1 MSDDVIGGF
10 LVNLGVKVDNSIEK
24 GIGKIT
30 DMTNSLSRLMGT
42 VRNVSAASLALAGV
56 TGAVEQEVANSAAL
70 LNTTSDVV
78 KMWRFA
84 VDETGASGKAFISTL
99 TGIESKIQDVKK
111 GVVDEGLATALSRL
125 GINML
130 DFANMEMTERVK
142 LIFDKADLIKDKKH
156 ARDLVGDILGAE
168 GQKFYINLESQG
180 KNLNEVLSS
189 AKNHIFTDIE
199 SQSNAMMFNS
209 EIKALKNMIG
219 EISALTGSELGEVFT
234 PMVKGIND
242 FLEANN
248 KLIASG
254 IKDTFEDIRDI
265 LNQLSPTF
273 DKVGDSVGNLI
284 KSLTNS
290 DSVLEGLNKIKD
302 GLFEFTKDFTN
313 TSLTTFSDLVLMI
326 NAVLDGDWKKAGQH
340 AVKFVEDFNKGV
352 GDMFTPEDE
361 QGFENKFQ
369 NYQKKMQETKGMTH
383 GGTGVPLFEVIN
395 RVGDSAKE
403 FVKSLVTDDVSN
415 TTLPQEKVAPDWHK
429 DKINDGIV
437 KPNGQVISIS
447 PDDWVFAMK
456 DPSNL
461 SKGTE
466 NIIPKEINNFE
477 KENNNY
483 FERENNNYFEKEVL
497 NNFKTEIINNSE
509 KINNLE
515 KEVNNNNLE
524 KEINNNF
531 EKNSLEKEI
540 NNNNLEK
547 EINNNFEK
555 FSYEKEVNNNNS
567 EKINNNNLKKEIN
580 KYEKEINNYERENK
594 FIYEKQ
600 LEKNINN
607 IMPQNAIDPSF
618 IKSVLPRTITGNT
631 NTINENIT
639 VNQTFNVQGGG
650 NIPQTIRQQ
659 AQKGVYDGVGDLIQK
674 STTRLQLMSG
684 IK

>member
-1 MSDDVIGGF
+1 MSDDIGGF
-10 LVNLGVKVDNSIEK
+10 FVNLGVKVDNSIEK

-56 TGAVEQEVANSAAL
+56 TGAVEQEVANSAAV

-78 KMWRFA
+78 KKWRFA
-84 VDETGASGKAFISTL
+84 VDEVSGGGKAFISTL
-99 TGIESKIQDVKK
+99 TEIERKAQNIKLGKI
-111 GVVDEGLATALSRL
+111 DEGFATSLERL
-125 GINML
+125 GINYM
-130 DFANMEMTERVK
+130 DFANMEVTERVK
-142 LIFDKADLIKDKKH
+142 LIFDKASLVEDQDH
-156 ARDLVGDILGAE
+156 AENIIRQLLGDA
-168 GQKFYINLESQG
+168 GQAFYINLQKQGIPITQALENALKTAES
-180 KNLNEVLSS
+180 
-189 AKNHIFTDIE
+189 HIFTDIE

-273 DKVGDSVGNLI
+273 DKVADSVGELI

-290 DSVLEGLNKIKD
+290 DTVLEGLNKIKD
-302 GLFEFTKDFTN
+302 GLFEFTKDFVN
-313 TSLTTFSDLVLMI
+313 TGLTTFSDLVLMI
-326 NAVLDGDWKKAGQH
+326 SAVLDGDWKKAGQH
-340 AVKFVEDFNKGV
+340 AINFVEDFNKGV
-352 GDMFTPEDE
+352 GDMFTPENE
-361 QGFENKFQ
+361 QDAGVQSAKL
-369 NYQKKMQETKGMTH
+369 QKKMRETKDLPDNRGTGWNL
-383 GGTGVPLFEVIN
+383 GGTGVE
-395 RVGDSAKE
+395 
-403 FVKSLVTDDVSN
+403 LVNDLLN
-415 TTLPQEKVAPDWHK
+415 GQLQEKEYYINKATG
-429 DKINDGIV
+429 KINDGIV

-461 SKGTE
+461 SKG
-466 NIIPKEINNFE
+466 ING
-477 KENNNY
+477 
-483 FERENNNYFEKEVL
+483 
-497 NNFKTEIINNSE
+497 
-509 KINNLE
+509 
-515 KEVNNNNLE
+515 
-524 KEINNNF
+524 
-531 EKNSLEKEI
+531 
-540 NNNNLEK
+540 
-547 EINNNFEK
+547 
-555 FSYEKEVNNNNS
+555 
-567 EKINNNNLKKEIN
+567 
-580 KYEKEINNYERENK
+580 
-594 FIYEKQ
+594 
-600 LEKNINN
+600 
-607 IMPQNAIDPSF
+607 IMPQNAIDPGF
-618 IKSVLPRTITGNT
+618 IKSILPRTITGNT

-650 NIPQTIRQQ
+650 TIPQTIRQQ

>member
-10 LVNLGVKVDNSIEK
+10 LVNLGVKVDNSIDK

-78 KMWRFA
+78 KMWRYA

-142 LIFDKADLIKDKKH
+142 LIFDKADLIEDKKH

-168 GQKFYINLESQG
+168 GQKFYINLETQG
-180 KNLNEVLSS
+180 KNLNEVLDS
-189 AKNHIFTDIE
+189 AKSHIFTDIE
-199 SQSNAMMFNS
+199 SQANAMMFNS
-209 EIKALKNMIG
+209 ELKALKNMIG
-219 EISALTGSELGEVFT
+219 EISSLTGSELGEVFT

-290 DSVLEGLNKIKD
+290 DTVLEGLNKIKD

-313 TSLTTFSDLVLMI
+313 TGLTTFSDLVLMI
-326 NAVLDGDWKKAGQH
+326 NAVLDGDWKKAGQYG
-340 AVKFVEDFNKGV
+340 KQFVEDFNDGV
-352 GDMFTPEDE
+352 GDMFTPENE
-361 QGFENKFQ
+361 QDAGVQSAKL
-369 NYQKKMQETKGMTH
+369 QKKMQETKDLLDNRGTGWNL
-383 GGTGVPLFEVIN
+383 GGTGVE
-395 RVGDSAKE
+395 
-403 FVKSLVTDDVSN
+403 LVNDLLN
-415 TTLPQEKVAPDWHK
+415 GQLQEKEYYINKATG
-429 DKINDGIV
+429 KINDGIV

-461 SKGTE
+461 SKG
-466 NIIPKEINNFE
+466 ING
-477 KENNNY
+477 
-483 FERENNNYFEKEVL
+483 
-497 NNFKTEIINNSE
+497 
-509 KINNLE
+509 
-515 KEVNNNNLE
+515 
-524 KEINNNF
+524 
-531 EKNSLEKEI
+531 
-540 NNNNLEK
+540 
-547 EINNNFEK
+547 
-555 FSYEKEVNNNNS
+555 
-567 EKINNNNLKKEIN
+567 
-580 KYEKEINNYERENK
+580 
-594 FIYEKQ
+594 
-600 LEKNINN
+600 

-659 AQKGVYDGVGDLIQK
+659 AQKGVYDGVGELIQK

>member
-1 MSDDVIGGF
+1 
-10 LVNLGVKVDNSIEK
+10 
-24 GIGKIT
+24 
-30 DMTNSLSRLMGT
+30 
-42 VRNVSAASLALAGV
+42 VSAASLALAGV
-56 TGAVEQEVANSAAL
+56 TGAVEQEVANSAAV

-78 KMWRFA
+78 KKWRFA
-84 VDETGASGKAFISTL
+84 VDEVSGGGKAFISTL
-99 TGIESKIQDVKK
+99 TEIERKAQNIKLGKI
-111 GVVDEGLATALSRL
+111 DEGFATSLERL
-125 GINML
+125 GINYM
-130 DFANMEMTERVK
+130 DFANMEVTERVK
-142 LIFDKADLIKDKKH
+142 LIFDKADLIEDQDH
-156 ARDLVGDILGAE
+156 AENIIRQLLGDA
-168 GQKFYINLESQG
+168 GQAFYINLQKQGIPITQALESAL
-180 KNLNEVLSS
+180 KTAES
-189 AKNHIFTDIE
+189 HIFTDIE

-254 IKDTFEDIRDI
+254 IKDNFEDIRDI

-273 DKVGDSVGNLI
+273 DKVADSLGEFV
-284 KSLTNS
+284 KALTNS
-290 DSVLEGLNKIKD
+290 DTVLEGLNKIKD
-302 GLFEFTKDFTN
+302 GLFEFTKDFMN

-352 GDMFTPEDE
+352 GDIFTPEDE
-361 QGFENKFQ
+361 QDFENKFQ
-369 NYQKKMQETKGMTH
+369 KYQEKMQETKGMTH
-383 GGTGVPLFEVIN
+383 GGTGVPLLEVLN
-395 RVGDSAKE
+395 RVGDNAKE

-415 TTLPQEKVAPDWHK
+415 TTLPQEKVDPNWYK

-461 SKGTE
+461 SKG
-466 NIIPKEINNFE
+466 ING
-477 KENNNY
+477 
-483 FERENNNYFEKEVL
+483 
-497 NNFKTEIINNSE
+497 
-509 KINNLE
+509 
-515 KEVNNNNLE
+515 
-524 KEINNNF
+524 
-531 EKNSLEKEI
+531 
-540 NNNNLEK
+540 
-547 EINNNFEK
+547 
-555 FSYEKEVNNNNS
+555 
-567 EKINNNNLKKEIN
+567 
-580 KYEKEINNYERENK
+580 
-594 FIYEKQ
+594 
-600 LEKNINN
+600 

-659 AQKGVYDGVGDLIQK
+659 AQKGVYDGVGELIQK

>member
-1 MSDDVIGGF
+1 MSDDIGGF
-10 LVNLGVKVDNSIEK
+10 FVNLGVKVDNSIEK

-130 DFANMEMTERVK
+130 DFANMEMTERIK
-142 LIFDKADLIKDKKH
+142 LIFDKADLIEDKKH

-168 GQKFYINLESQG
+168 GQKFYINLENQG
-180 KNLNEVLSS
+180 KNLNEVLAS

-209 EIKALKNMIG
+209 ELKALKNMIG

-254 IKDTFEDIRDI
+254 IKDTFEDLRDI

-273 DKVGDSVGNLI
+273 DKVADSVGELI
-284 KSLTNS
+284 KALTNS
-290 DSVLEGLNKIKD
+290 DSVIEGLIKIKD
-302 GLFEFTKDFTN
+302 GLFEFTKDFVN
-313 TSLTTFSDLVLMI
+313 TGLTTFSDLVLMI

-340 AVKFVEDFNKGV
+340 AVRFVEDFNKGV

-361 QGFENKFQ
+361 QDAGVQSAKL
-369 NYQKKMQETKGMTH
+369 QKKKQETKDLPD
-383 GGTGVPLFEVIN
+383 TGKSSVPAFDVIN
-395 RVGDSAKE
+395 NGINAVGE
-403 FVKSLVTDDVSN
+403 WFESLVTPPVSN
-415 TTLPQEKVAPDWHK
+415 EPLPQEKVDPNWYK

-437 KPNGQVISIS
+437 KPDGQVISIS

-456 DPSNL
+456 DPNNL
-461 SKGTE
+461 SKG
-466 NIIPKEINNFE
+466 ING
-477 KENNNY
+477 
-483 FERENNNYFEKEVL
+483 
-497 NNFKTEIINNSE
+497 
-509 KINNLE
+509 
-515 KEVNNNNLE
+515 
-524 KEINNNF
+524 
-531 EKNSLEKEI
+531 
-540 NNNNLEK
+540 
-547 EINNNFEK
+547 
-555 FSYEKEVNNNNS
+555 
-567 EKINNNNLKKEIN
+567 
-580 KYEKEINNYERENK
+580 
-594 FIYEKQ
+594 
-600 LEKNINN
+600 
-607 IMPQNAIDPSF
+607 IMPQNAIDLSF

-650 NIPQTIRQQ
+650 NLPQTIRQQ
-659 AQKGVYDGVGDLIQK
+659 AQKGVYDGVGELIQK

>member
-42 VRNVSAASLALAGV
+42 VRNVSVASLALAGV

-142 LIFDKADLIKDKKH
+142 LIFDKADLIEDKKH

-219 EISALTGSELGEVFT
+219 EISSLTGSELGEVFT

-254 IKDTFEDIRDI
+254 IKDNFEDIRDI

-273 DKVGDSVGNLI
+273 DKVADSVGELI

-290 DSVLEGLNKIKD
+290 NTVLEGLNKIKD
-302 GLFEFTKDFTN
+302 GLFEFIKDFTN
-313 TSLTTFSDLVLMI
+313 TGLTTFSDLALMI
-326 NAVLDGDWKKAGQH
+326 NAVLDGDWKKAGQY
-340 AVKFVEDFNKGV
+340 AVKFGEDFNKGV
-352 GDMFTPEDE
+352 GDLFTPEDE
-361 QGFENKFQ
+361 QDAGVQSAKL
-369 NYQKKMQETKGMTH
+369 QKKMQETKDLPD
-383 GGTGVPLFEVIN
+383 TGKSSVPVFDKIN
-395 RVGDSAKE
+395 NGLNAAGE
-403 FVKSLVTDDVSN
+403 WVKSKFVPPVSN
-415 TTLPQEKVAPDWHK
+415 EPLPQEKAAPDWYE
-429 DKINDGIV
+429 DRKINDGIV

-447 PDDWVFAMK
+447 PDDWVFAKK
-456 DPSNL
+456 DPNNL
-461 SKGTE
+461 SKG
-466 NIIPKEINNFE
+466 INE
-477 KENNNY
+477 
-483 FERENNNYFEKEVL
+483 
-497 NNFKTEIINNSE
+497 
-509 KINNLE
+509 
-515 KEVNNNNLE
+515 
-524 KEINNNF
+524 
-531 EKNSLEKEI
+531 
-540 NNNNLEK
+540 
-547 EINNNFEK
+547 
-555 FSYEKEVNNNNS
+555 
-567 EKINNNNLKKEIN
+567 
-580 KYEKEINNYERENK
+580 
-594 FIYEKQ
+594 
-600 LEKNINN
+600 